1 MLTAIDLKT
10 EYQEN
15 PICVGKN
22 PRFSWKLTSAFRA
35 QNQLAYQV
43 RVYEKKGEIVW
54 DSGKVYSRESVG
66 IAYAGK
72 PLKSQTEYVW
82 RVCVWDSEENSCESA
97 ETCFETGLDE
107 KDWQGAEW
115 IGANTQSAPL
125 LRKVF
130 ALTGERVEKARAY
143 FTGLGFAEAYLNG
156 KKIGNAL
163 LEPCVTQY
171 HKRFFYSA
179 YDVTALLSGGKNAL
193 GVALGRGYYSMLGN
207 GKDWQTENWANAP
220 WRDERKLRFR
230 LWIKYAD
237 GTEQNIFSNTS
248 WTASESPLTF
258 DMAYYGE
265 VYDARKELAGWK
277 LPDFDDATWQSARLM
292 RAPEGAA
299 EPSAVE
305 NNAVAERFVPV
316 SKNAVSH
323 DVIVFDFG
331 KITCGWCAIRVR
343 GERGKRVKLAYS
355 ELLGAD
361 GSIDRRGLI
370 NDIELDGERHEA
382 QTDEYILKGG
392 GEEQWEAAFTYKG
405 FRYVQVTADGGVE
418 ILSICAKAVHTNVR
432 SIGEFACSNEKLNAV
447 HELCRRSLLNNYH
460 GYPSDTPVY
469 ENLGYLADGH
479 ITQDSAAYN
488 FDTAR
493 FYEKWAADIR
503 LQVKPDGYVEQTAPM
518 WDEDKENAPEW
529 ALAAI
534 LVPWQHY
541 LFYGDKRVLAENYV
555 EMQRVFAY
563 QLGLAQ
569 DGISV
574 SMWGDH
580 DAELKTLTPTAYL
593 YHSATVLA
601 EIAKLLRDE
610 RASEYLAAAERI
622 KSAFVRAFY
631 NEERGDYREKD
642 GEFHVNA
649 QVFPLAF
656 GIATNEQKQA
666 LLQKIK
672 AQAQTLT
679 RLDCGILSL
688 KYFFRLLTENGL
700 GELALSMILDEKYR
714 SFGYLLSKDAT
725 TLWEFWGED
734 SRSFDH
740 HMYATVDE
748 YFYTVLG
755 GIQRD
760 GVGFSSLII
769 RPYVQTLVW
778 CKAATETVRGRVEC
792 AWKKTQDGLNM
803 EIVVPAN
810 VTATVYIPLGKTG
823 GILENG
829 APIQRADGVKALRTE
844 AGCCVCEIGGGRY
857 AFISK

>member
-1 MLTAIDLKT
+1 MLTAINLKT

-15 PICVGKN
+15 PVCVGKS
-22 PRFSWKLTSAFRA
+22 PRFSWKLRGALRA
-35 QNQLAYQV
+35 QTQLAYRV
-43 RVYEKKGEIVW
+43 LVYEKKGALVW
-54 DSGKVYSRESVG
+54 DSGKVYSNESVG

-97 ETCFETGLDE
+97 EAGFETGLDE

-115 IGANTQSAPL
+115 IGANTQGAPY
-125 LRKVF
+125 LRKTF

-171 HKRFFYSA
+171 HKRFFYST
-179 YDVTALLSGGKNAL
+179 YDVTPLLSGEKNAL
-193 GVALGRGYYSMLGN
+193 GVMLGRGYYSMLGN

-220 WRDERKLRFR
+220 WRDGRELRFR
-230 LWIKYAD
+230 LWIKYAE

-258 DMAYYGE
+258 DMPYYGE
-265 VYDARKELAGWK
+265 VYDARKELTGWN
-277 LPDFDDATWQSARLM
+277 LPDFDDATWQSALPM
-292 RAPEGAA
+292 RAPDGAA

-305 NNAVAERFVPV
+305 NNAVAESFVPV

-323 DVIVFDFG
+323 GVTVFDFG

-361 GSIDRRGLI
+361 GNVDRRGLI

-392 GEEQWEAAFTYKG
+392 EEQWEAAFTYKG
-405 FRYVQVTADGGVE
+405 FRYVQITADSGVE
-418 ILSICAKAVHTNVR
+418 ILSICAKAVHTDVR

-447 HELCRRSLLNNYH
+447 HELCRQSLLNNYH

-469 ENLGYLADGH
+469 ENMGYLADGH
-479 ITQDSAAYN
+479 ITQDAAAYN

-518 WDEDKENAPEW
+518 WDEDKDNAPEW

-541 LFYGDKRVLAENYV
+541 LFYGDKRVLAENYA

-563 QLGLAQ
+563 QLGLAK
-569 DGISV
+569 DGISA

-580 DAELKTLTPTAYL
+580 GAELKTLTPTAYL
-593 YHSATVLA
+593 YHSAIVLA
-601 EIAKLLRDE
+601 EIAKLLNDE
-610 RASEYLAAAERI
+610 KASEYLAAAERI
-622 KSAFVRAFY
+622 KSAFVRTFY
-631 NEERGDYREKD
+631 DEERGDYREKD

-649 QVFPLAF
+649 QVLPLAF
-656 GIATNEQKQA
+656 GIAPSEQKQG

-672 AQAQTLT
+672 TRAQTLT

-714 SFGYLLSKDAT
+714 SFGYLLSKGAT
-725 TLWEFWGED
+725 TLWETWGED
-734 SRSFDH
+734 TRSFDH

-769 RPYVQTLVW
+769 RPYTQMLDW

-792 AWKKTQDGLNM
+792 AWKKTQDGLDM

-823 GILENG
+823 EVLENG
-829 APIQRADGVKALRTE
+829 APIQRADGVRFLRTE
-844 AGCCVCEIGGGRY
+844 KNCCVCEIGGGRY
-857 AFISK
+857 LFSSK